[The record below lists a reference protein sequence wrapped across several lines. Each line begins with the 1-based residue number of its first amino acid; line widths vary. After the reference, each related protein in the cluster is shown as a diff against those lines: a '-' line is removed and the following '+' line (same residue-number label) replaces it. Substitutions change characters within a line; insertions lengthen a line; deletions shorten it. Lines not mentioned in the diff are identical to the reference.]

1 MEIISLSKVYNMTGA
16 NVVAK
21 TGAKIIEK
29 APRSKYL
36 LFLMKHLDK
45 MTEKH

>member
-16 NVVAK
+16 NEVAK
-21 TGAKIIEK
+21 AGAKIIEK